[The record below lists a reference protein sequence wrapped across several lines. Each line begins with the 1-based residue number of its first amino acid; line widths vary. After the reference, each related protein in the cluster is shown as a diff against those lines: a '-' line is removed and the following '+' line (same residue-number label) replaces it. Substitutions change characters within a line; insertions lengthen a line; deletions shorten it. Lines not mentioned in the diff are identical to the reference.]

1 MSLQSFIDQ
10 AISPWMQEEGPD
22 HDIVLS
28 TRIRLARNFTDV
40 PFPLM
45 AEDEELKIVS
55 NWIKEHFS
63 QKSFAQYEN
72 LEYFAMEDLQPL
84 EKQVLVEKHLISP
97 FLVERQKESGVLLSK
112 NEQVSLMVNEEDHL
126 RLQLYFPGLQLE
138 RGLEETLKFDDWLEE
153 KIDYAFDENRGYLTS
168 CPTNVGTGIRA
179 SVMMHLPALTLT
191 GKIRKMVP
199 AINQLGLVV
208 RGIYGEGS
216 EVAGNI
222 YQISNQVTLGRSE
235 RDIIQDLH
243 SVVEQLIA
251 RERDA
256 RQMLIDQSELRL
268 EDRIFRSYGILK
280 HSRIIESKEAAKC
293 LSDLRLAIDIGY
305 IKNLSTAI
313 LNELMILT
321 QPAFLQ
327 QYAQETLIPEQRD
340 MKRATIIRERLRL
353 EEQYKEEG

>member
-45 AEDEELKIVS
+45 AAEEELKIVS

-63 QKSFAQYEN
+63 EKSFAQYEN
-72 LEYFAMEDLQPL
+72 FEYFAMEDLKPL
-84 EKQVLVEKHLISP
+84 EKQVLVEKHLVSP

-112 NEQVSLMVNEEDHL
+112 NEQVSLMVNEEDHM

-138 RGLEETLKFDDWLEE
+138 RGLEEAFKFDDWLEE

-199 AINQLGLVV
+199 AINQLGFVV

-216 EVAGNI
+216 EAAGNI

-235 RDIIQDLH
+235 QDIIQDLH

-256 RQMLIDQSELRL
+256 RQMLIDQSGLRL

-313 LNELMILT
+313 LNELMTLT

-327 QYAQETLIPEQRD
+327 QYAQETLTPEQRD

-353 EEQYKEEG
+353 EEQ